1 MSSIAVTGNASGT
14 GTHTLQSANT
24 NSNVTQTLPLTDGA
38 ILGYI
43 NAPINS
49 QTGSTYTLVLTD
61 QGNTVYITSGSTA
74 TLTVPTNASVTFPTG
89 TVILVV
95 NNNSGALTI
104 SGAGVTFQLAN
115 GATGN
120 RTVATKGMATLLYV
134 GSDTWY
140 VSGAGVT

>member
-14 GTHTLQSANT
+14 GTQTLQSANT
-24 NSNVTQTLPLTDGA
+24 NSTRTTTLPDADETLGVIGA
-38 ILGYI
+38 
-43 NAPINS
+43 PQNS

-61 QGNTVYITSGSTA
+61 QGDHIYFNGGSTA
-74 TLTVPTNASVTFPTG
+74 TLTVPTNASVAFPTG

-95 NNNSGALTI
+95 NDNSGALTI

-120 RTVATKGMATLLYV
+120 RTVATKGMATLLKV
-134 GSDTWY
+134 ATNTWY